1 MNISITETALRD
13 GQQSLLATRLP
24 FERFAPILEAMDK
37 VGYYAVECWGGAT
50 FDSCLRY
57 LDEDPWERL
66 RKIRS
71 AMPNTKLQMLLRGQN
86 ILGYKHYPDDVVRH
100 FVRLSVKN
108 GIDIIRIF
116 DALNDLRNVEVAID
130 ETIRQGAHAS
140 GDIVYT
146 ISPVHT
152 LDRYVEV
159 AKTLEKMGVHSVSIK
174 DMAGILDPK
183 TAYDLVRAIKEQV
196 GIPLSIH
203 THCTTGLAYMTYLKA
218 VEAGADIIETA
229 TAALSGGTSNPATE
243 TMVYALDQFGYSSGL
258 QADHMQTVSAFFKKV
273 QEESIASGLLDPL
286 VLTTDPNC
294 LSYQMPGGMFSNLV
308 SQLKAH
314 NALDSLQAVL
324 EEMPRVRADLGY
336 PPLVTPLSQMVGAQ
350 ATQNVLMGTRY
361 KTVAKE
367 IKHYIKGEYGIPPAP
382 IDETLA
388 ASVLGGDPPATIR
401 FAETLPP
408 IFEQTKRDLIGIAL
422 SDEDVLSYILF
433 PTIAEKFF
441 ASRQEKAGRAVNYA
455 IQKPDEVLN
464 LVNVPDQE
472 AAIIMATVA
481 ATINAPLDSLRFLS
495 IRELVSNENENS

>member
-1 MNISITETALRD
+1 MNIGITETVLRD

-24 FERFAPILEAMDK
+24 FERFAPILEIMDK
-37 VGYYAVECWGGAT
+37 VGYHAVECWGGAT

-116 DALNDLRNVEVAID
+116 DALNDLRNVEIAID
-130 ETIRQGAHAS
+130 ETIKQGAHAS

-152 LDRYVEV
+152 LDRYVEI
-159 AKTLEKMGVHSVSIK
+159 AKTMEKMGVHSISLK

-196 GIPLSIH
+196 SIPLTIH

-218 VEAGADIIETA
+218 VEAGADVIETA
-229 TAALSGGTSNPATE
+229 TSALSGGTSNPATE
-243 TMVYALDQFGYSSGL
+243 TMVYALDQFGYRSGL

-294 LSYQMPGGMFSNLV
+294 LSYQIPGGMFSNLV

-314 NALDSLQAVL
+314 NALDRLPAVL
-324 EEMPRVRADLGY
+324 EEMPCVRADLGY

-350 ATQNVLMGTRY
+350 AAQNVLAGARY
-361 KTVAKE
+361 KTVARE
-367 IKHYIKGEYGIPPAP
+367 IRAYIKGEYGAPPAP
-382 IDETLA
+382 INEALVAD
-388 ASVLGGDPPATIR
+388 VLGDDPPATTR

-408 IFEQTKRDLIGIAL
+408 MFEQTKKDLSGIAL

-433 PTIAEKFF
+433 PTIAEQFF
-441 ASRQEKAGRAVNYA
+441 ASRLEKTGRVVNYT
-455 IQKPDEVLN
+455 IQKPDESLN
-464 LVNVPDQE
+464 LFNVPDLE
-472 AAIIMATVA
+472 AAIIMAAVA
-481 ATINAPLDSLRFLS
+481 TKVGAPLDSLRFSS
-495 IRELVSNENENS
+495 IREVVTDGNEKQ